1 MEKIHKKNVL
11 SCSLNVV
18 KAGQEPGVQCLCSV
32 VFSIVSSYCIV
43 FYCEVFPCWVFP
55 WFYCV
60 AGVFMV
66 QQVLLAA
73 MLRSE
78 GGRVSRPIYE
88 GKNLS
93 HMAPVLWASGKSI

>member
-1 MEKIHKKNVL
+1 M
-11 SCSLNVV
+11 C
-18 KAGQEPGVQCLCSV
+18 V
-32 VFSIVSSYCIV
+32 VFVLLCGRFFYIVI
-43 FYCEVFPCWVFP
+43 YCEVFPCGVFP

-73 MLRSE
+73 MLCSK
-78 GGRVSRPIYE
+78 GGRVSWPIYE

-93 HMAPVLWASGKSI
+93 HMALVL